1 MCTFENCSAHLF
13 QSLRE
18 WARHEL
24 ENHQREWRCN
34 LCSLEHFKSAKSLDD
49 HMRDQHST
57 YTRKQTSSM
66 QSLSE
71 QYPQVVPMSACA
83 FCDWPVIYKEAGTSH
98 PASEVSA
105 DLSTDSPSRVPPFAK
120 KHGLSGLP
128 TACPIVPIEQF
139 QKHVGHHLEQLALFA
154 LPPPIKESSQ
164 TSSNLVAIS
173 HPSRGSD
180 DESVSKTS
188 AHSPTSVN
196 SDPLPDLYVALTR
209 GDVDLVEKLLQ
220 CGADANVRGPDG
232 AGLLQVA
239 AVFGVLEALAILLK
253 AGADPNA
260 RGGEYGNAL
269 QAIAAYDGLKLNAL
283 DLMLSAGAD
292 IDLQGGKFGHALVAA
307 AATELHPAVEVSEPT
322 WQVIRLLL
330 EFGANPNA
338 AGGRSGTALG
348 ASVARKDYRSVQEL
362 LENGADINAY
372 LNDWGSVLQIASWDG
387 DVQMVRMLLDNG
399 ANINAQGGS
408 YDNALQAASAGGYSQ
423 VVKILLDRGA
433 DVNALGGHYSS
444 DIQAATAEGH
454 SEVVQMLLEPQ
465 SKVLAPSNPPPPGE
479 STIQAAE
486 KARKA
491 KEEEDKILAIEAEY
505 AEMERQMAEHE
516 DEYQRNKKA
525 KQEEVARKE
534 AEALKMLDEDMKRA
548 EREARE
554 CEEARLKNL
563 KSLKA
568 TTPRKSELR
577 QMARTQV
584 HTTQEPERP
593 SSPVNFHHWTPPDSQ
608 NKSKGE
614 DDYQLATERHSSQN
628 LEEDY

>member
-154 LPPPIKESSQ
+154 LPPPIKGSSQ

-209 GDVDLVEKLLQ
+209 GDVYLIVNLLQ

-269 QAIAAYDGLKLNAL
+269 QAIAAYDGFRLSALN
-283 DLMLSAGAD
+283 LMLEAGAD
-292 IDLQGGKFGHALVAA
+292 VNLEGGKFGHALVAA
-307 AATELHPAVEVSEPT
+307 AATELHPGIEVAAPVSD
-322 WQVIRLLL
+322 VVRVLLVH
-330 EFGANPNA
+330 GANPNA
-338 AGGRSGTALG
+338 KGGMHGNALG
-348 ASVARKDYRSVQEL
+348 ASVARQDYRSVQEL
-362 LENGADINAY
+362 LERGADINADV
-372 LNDWGSVLQIASWDG
+372 NDWGSVLQIASWGG
-387 DVQMVRMLLDNG
+387 DVQMVRLLIDQG
-399 ANINAQGGS
+399 ADINAQGGFNG
-408 YDNALQAASAGGYSQ
+408 NALQAASAGGHRQ
-423 VVKILLDRGA
+423 VVARLLYEGA
-433 DVNALGGHYSS
+433 DVNALGGFYGSA
-444 DIQAATAEGH
+444 IQAASAEGY
-454 SEVVQMLLEPQ
+454 SEVAEMLLEQ
-465 SKVLAPSNPPPPGE
+465 SRALTRLKTPPPKDSTIQTDGQRPLPEEPWDPTPIFNSWNEAFGHSPPVFHPLAPSVSQSG
-479 STIQAAE
+479 S
-486 KARKA
+486 
-491 KEEEDKILAIEAEY
+491 
-505 AEMERQMAEHE
+505 E
-516 DEYQRNKKA
+516 DEGEHLPK
-525 KQEEVARKE
+525 RK
-534 AEALKMLDEDMKRA
+534 R
-548 EREARE
+548 
-554 CEEARLKNL
+554 
-563 KSLKA
+563 S
-568 TTPRKSELR
+568 
-577 QMARTQV
+577 
-584 HTTQEPERP
+584 
-593 SSPVNFHHWTPPDSQ
+593 
-608 NKSKGE
+608 
-614 DDYQLATERHSSQN
+614 SSQEGPSD
-628 LEEDY
+628 LH